1 MQHIN
6 QINIVFFITILLANS
21 VGLSAN
27 PNEKINFRKRFSISE
42 EPLSFDNSRK
52 NCKINSDNSKAINF
66 DLGQSD
72 VNYLYSILENQQVIM
87 NIEKSTE
94 KLCILDMVNR
104 GDKYLMNY
112 EVQETKTLSAGEAIT
127 AVFTIDIKFNYDKYE
142 LTEDCLKDIEII
154 YSTYKQHKE
163 AYIEVFGHTD
173 SKGSESYNKEL
184 SQLRADAI
192 KKHLVNKGIP
202 KDQIIT
208 KAFGQE
214 QPLAP
219 NINPDG
225 SDNPEGRS
233 KNRRTEVKIVNL

>member
-52 NCKINSDNSKAINF
+52 NCKINSDNSKVINF

-112 EVQETKTLSAGEAIT
+112 EVQDTRTTSNGDTI
-127 AVFTIDIKFNYDKYE
+127 AVSFTIDLKFEFDKYE
-142 LTEDCLKDIEII
+142 LNEENLNGVEVI
-154 YSTYKQHKE
+154 YSTYNQHKE
-163 AYIEVFGHTD
+163 AYIEISGHTD
-173 SKGSESYNKEL
+173 SKGSESHNKKL
-184 SQLRADAI
+184 SQSRANEI

-202 KDQIIT
+202 KDRIIT
-208 KAFGQE
+208 KAFGEE